1 MTWYEIIL
9 TILGSVFASTGFWN
23 FVQNRNRKKSDESKL
38 LMGIAYSKIIQQ
50 AENYLARGWVSTDEY
65 HELYHYLYEPYEN
78 MGGNGTAKRLMDK
91 VKMLPN
97 EPPVK
102 NE

>member
-1 MTWYEIIL
+1 MQWYEVVV
-9 TILGSVFASTGFWN
+9 TIVVAVFASGGFWN
-23 FVQNRNRKKSDESKL
+23 YMQTRNRKKSDETKL

-50 AENYLARGWVSTDEY
+50 SEVYISRGWISTDEY

-91 VKMLPN
+91 VKQLPS
-97 EPPVK
+97 EPNSK
-102 NE
+102 EG